1 MALGRSWAGHETEV
15 QNLRRKTERLMS
27 MVERAAVELER
38 AGTPAAA
45 RRLRRELRGQ

>member
-1 MALGRSWAGHETEV
+1 MALARSWAGHETEV
-15 QNLRRKTERLMS
+15 QSLRRKIERLVG

-38 AGTPAAA
+38 AGSPTAA